1 MIKTNIVSGIAA
13 MAVFG
18 SVVYVLA
25 VPSTEVMAS
34 IPQPAVKSDRLDI
47 RPIGTA
53 CSQHAW
59 PYYDNACLRDRRRPT
74 GRAREVRVLSVDRL
88 PVTKSAAHIAK

>member
-1 MIKTNIVSGIAA
+1 MIKTNIVTGIAA
-13 MAVFG
+13 TTLLG

-25 VPSTEVMAS
+25 VPDIEVMAIS
-34 IPQPAVKSDRLDI
+34 QPAVKGDRLDI

-74 GRAREVRVLSVDRL
+74 DRTREVRVVSADRL
-88 PVTKSAAHIAK
+88 PVTNPAAHIAK